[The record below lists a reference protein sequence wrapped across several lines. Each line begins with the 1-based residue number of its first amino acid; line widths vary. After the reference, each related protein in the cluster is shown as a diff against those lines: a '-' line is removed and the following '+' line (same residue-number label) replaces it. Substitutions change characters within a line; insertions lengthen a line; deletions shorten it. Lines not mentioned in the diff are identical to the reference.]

1 MLSKLWVTYE
11 MNFWELK
18 IHGALECN
26 WPFLL
31 DSKEVR
37 RDTNQPSNKCF
48 SQNTFNLGN
57 LKSHNDI

>member
-1 MLSKLWVTYE
+1 MKWIFGNEKFTEHLSV
-11 MNFWELK
+11 
-18 IHGALECN
+18 I

-48 SQNTFNLGN
+48 SKNTFNLGN
-57 LKSHNDI
+57 FNSHSDT